1 MESLSYSHTTHVV
14 VFMFLENNV
23 WLFKSGDRAIPL
35 FEYNFPRAPKMFMVL
50 ELEIWT
56 NWQNRVESTMIIGM
70 HCIDQAWSWKC
81 QIEHFSSICWSTLS
95 SERWMVLTLAS
106 HKPFTTRAGLKWVG
120 ALPPSHRKS
129 KRMVDDGD
137 EHCDGGDDGDGE
149 DCVGDGDDCVL
160 PPKVSI

>member
-1 MESLSYSHTTHVV
+1 
-14 VFMFLENNV
+14 
-23 WLFKSGDRAIPL
+23 
-35 FEYNFPRAPKMFMVL
+35 
-50 ELEIWT
+50 
-56 NWQNRVESTMIIGM
+56 
-70 HCIDQAWSWKC
+70 
-81 QIEHFSSICWSTLS
+81 
-95 SERWMVLTLAS
+95 MVLTLAS

-137 EHCDGGDDGDGE
+137 EDCDDGDDGDGE